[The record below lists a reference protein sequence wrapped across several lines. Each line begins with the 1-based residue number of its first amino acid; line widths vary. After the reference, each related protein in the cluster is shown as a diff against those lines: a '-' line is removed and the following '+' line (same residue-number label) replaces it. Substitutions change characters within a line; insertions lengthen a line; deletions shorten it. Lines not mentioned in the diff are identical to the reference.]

1 MIDQQKAKE
10 EYEAFFQKAS
20 SDERI
25 IGIMLSGGRGKG
37 IFSSNSDY
45 DVILI
50 TTDEGFESVKKE
62 YIKTEYIDSLPHAI
76 SDFKEYA
83 KMGTRTQ
90 YDKYT
95 FTHNNALVD
104 KTGELKKLI
113 QEKGSFS
120 PDEAKKIARE
130 ALGGYLNSLHRYF
143 KSIRNGK
150 LFAAHLHAIDTIP
163 RMITFL
169 FAIEDRVRPFN
180 DFLEFELENYPLK
193 KLPITSFDFISKIQ
207 SIAKNADIDTQK
219 ELLEI
224 IRKLSIENGHG
235 DRIKDWERHY
245 FG

>member
-1 MIDQQKAKE
+1 MIDQQKAKKK
-10 EYEAFFQKAS
+10 YEAFFKKAE

-37 IFSSNSDY
+37 VFSPNSDY

-50 TTDEGFESVKKE
+50 STDEGFEGVKKE
-62 YIKTEYIDSLPHAI
+62 YIKTEYIDSLPHSI

-83 KMGTRTQ
+83 KTGTRTQ

-95 FTHNNALVD
+95 FTHNSVLVD
-104 KTGELKKLI
+104 KTGELEKLI
-113 QEKGSFS
+113 EEKGSLS
-120 PDEAKKIARE
+120 SDDAKKVARE

-143 KSIRNGK
+143 KSIRNEK

-163 RMITFL
+163 RIITFL
-169 FAIEDRVRPFN
+169 FAIENRVRPFN

-193 KLPITSFDFISKIQ
+193 KLPITSSDFITKIQ
-207 SIAKNADIDTQK
+207 SIAKNTDISTQK

-224 IRKLSIENGHG
+224 MRKLAIENGHD